1 MFSLSFNTTLTF
13 NHNKSTIMNGLD
25 LRKKLELT
33 KMSLAEIARLADINP
48 QSLIQSLST
57 KDIKTGLVEK
67 LASALHLPLSY
78 FYGEDAGTHAIAT
91 GNKAV
96 AAVNSTIAD
105 NSQNVQV
112 LEERVRSL
120 ESLVQEKER
129 LIKVYER
136 FLEDKGKEQPR

>member
-1 MFSLSFNTTLTF
+1 MDGET
-13 NHNKSTIMNGLD
+13 
-25 LRKKLELT
+25 LRKKIKET
-33 KMSLAEIARLADINP
+33 GVPIAEVARLIG
-48 QSLIQSLST
+48 QSRPNLSQSLSV
-57 KDIKTGLVEK
+57 KDVKTGLVEK